1 MVMDP
6 LTSPLDTKK
15 RKLEENNN
23 SNGVVPSML
32 PCEPTLATEESPTYA
47 KNLTNNHNVAD
58 ARTPSYLSRPDVRL
72 MVDLL
77 SKEDLAHLLVEA
89 SLLHIDVL
97 DGVRELAD
105 RDPAHRKI
113 FVRGLG
119 WETDTVSLRDTFSEF
134 GELEEAIAIMD
145 RNTGMSYF
153 MRKLPSLFIMLRK
166 LEFVEDDHK
175 YMFFY

>member
-1 MVMDP
+1 MDP
-6 LTSPLDTKK
+6 LTSPLDTTKK

-23 SNGVVPSML
+23 NSNGEMPTML
-32 PCEPTLATEESPTYA
+32 PCEPTVATEDSPA
-47 KNLTNNHNVAD
+47 CANKLSNNHNVAD
-58 ARTPSYLSRPDVRL
+58 ARIPSYLSRPDVRL

-89 SLLHIDVL
+89 SLLHVNVL

-145 RNTGMSYF
+145 RNTGMCYF
-153 MRKLPSLFIMLRK
+153 MRKTTFFIYHAQMYVFL
-166 LEFVEDDHK
+166 
-175 YMFFY
+175 